1 MPAPTACKAQQTL
14 TSVMRVALAHCRLP
28 LAVEPSTL
36 PVALQ
41 LLRDGVPLPTRVVE
55 GEDGPSQV
63 AVLEGLPAG
72 SSGVQG
78 VRHCCCSCR
87 AVMPAYLVICKPV
100 AFVLTPAASW
110 QAEYCSTALTPR
122 LPCRSQRA
130 QGGAA

>member
-1 MPAPTACKAQQTL
+1 M
-14 TSVMRVALAHCRLP
+14 ALAHCRLP

-72 SSGVQG
+72 SSGKKG
-78 VRHCCCSCR
+78 VRCCCCCCHI
-87 AVMPAYLVICKPV
+87 VMPAYLCS
-100 AFVLTPAASW
+100 AS
-110 QAEYCSTALTPR
+110 QSPYVETCCFMACCIALNTAP
-122 LPCRSQRA
+122 LPSLSCRSQRA
-130 QGGAA
+130 QGGAAG